1 MEVVQVS
8 IFDYIF
14 FKIQC
19 IYKPRR
25 QLVLIAIASSS
36 RRQSLDMLW
45 SAGTG
50 ERVKEFL
57 NHGMMMLN
65 ISSLTERRSNEP
77 KITERD
83 KEKCEKFEKI
93 EGKGKKV
100 PSPLEKT
107 MTYLNADEE
116 TSDSESL
123 ARCVSLCKY
132 FII

>member
-1 MEVVQVS
+1 
-8 IFDYIF
+8 
-14 FKIQC
+14 
-19 IYKPRR
+19 
-25 QLVLIAIASSS
+25 
-36 RRQSLDMLW
+36 MLW

-50 ERVKEFL
+50 ERVKELL

-65 ISSLTERRSNEP
+65 ISSLTERRFNEP
-77 KITERD
+77 KTAERD
-83 KEKCEKFEKI
+83 KEKSEKFEKV

-123 ARCVSLCKY
+123 ARYVYSLFFSFFFNILSYEY
-132 FII
+132 FIALF